1 MVRAAQ
7 QPSTVVKV
15 RQLAAPCA
23 GVEMPEHTEHHA
35 TTESKVAAPVPPA
48 SDHDPCG
55 HAPLSSGDD
64 HMQLRTDLQASQNAC
79 RALHAEA
86 KIHREAWEAEADK
99 SAALSARYDA
109 LQAEGIAAQA
119 RLAHLVGMLRRAE
132 AAFYDRLTTCTF
144 GPDAW
149 RELYQHLLVSIQPL
163 FMHRE

>member
-1 MVRAAQ
+1 
-7 QPSTVVKV
+7 
-15 RQLAAPCA
+15 
-23 GVEMPEHTEHHA
+23 
-35 TTESKVAAPVPPA
+35 
-48 SDHDPCG
+48 
-55 HAPLSSGDD
+55 
-64 HMQLRTDLQASQNAC
+64 MQLRTDLQASQNAC

-109 LQAEGIAAQA
+109 LQAEDIAAQA